1 MQSNRRETFRSP
13 LADIREAT
21 LWIQRH
27 AVDVQIVDESSGG
40 ICVSCREAPKLT
52 PGTEI
57 QLETDD
63 GDWLRLE
70 VVRIQNCEGTFRI
83 GLERTSLDINK
94 LRRRNQSGSVSP
106 LILLVGITLGLY
118 GGFALSNDV
127 LRHQLASIP
136 VVSRVL
142 QR

>member
-1 MQSNRRETFRSP
+1 MNRRETFRSP

-40 ICVSCREAPKLT
+40 ICVSCREAPQLV
-52 PGTEI
+52 PGAEI

-70 VVRIQNCEGTFRI
+70 VVRVQNCEGTFRI
-83 GLERTSLDINK
+83 GLKRTNLDINK
-94 LRRRNQSGSVSP
+94 LRRRNPSGSVSP
-106 LILLVGITLGLY
+106 LILLIGITLGLY
-118 GGFALSNDV
+118 GGFALSNDA

-136 VVSRVL
+136 GVSKFLHR
-142 QR
+142 